1 MFSTPVMPISHPLP
15 HRAAPTP
22 SPEALGWRA
31 LSAGIV
37 SSERHRVAI
46 FAGLLVAILGLIGWL
61 LSGPSAVAPE
71 ALGRIRQAAPL
82 MVAALTALLAYEA
95 VAWVWLGRL
104 IQSERE
110 PSTAFRYVNAAIET
124 SAITGLLAL
133 AMGPLGPLSSLLG
146 AAPWGYFP
154 FLALTA
160 LNLNPRLSAF
170 SGVVAATGF
179 GAISLMALRSLEP
192 VPGLALLTSPH
203 QYVVKSLFLLL
214 SGLASA
220 FVATRLRQQL
230 IESLQTARERDRAVS
245 IFGQHVSPQV
255 ADRLL
260 NQPVDLTGEERQV
273 CVLFLDIRDFS
284 RLAGE
289 RSPAE
294 VMEYLNRLFGA
305 MIQAVNDHR
314 GIVNK
319 FLGDGFMAVFGA
331 PLDDARLCQ
340 NAVDCAR
347 ALLRIAEDLSAS
359 GNIPP
364 TRIGIGLHLGPAVTG
379 NVGSEQRKEYTVIG
393 DTVNLAARIE
403 QATKAHHARL
413 LVSEAV
419 WTALG
424 NQTASAEDLGLVEL
438 KGQARPTR
446 LFKLA

>member
-1 MFSTPVMPISHPLP
+1 MPASHPPP
-15 HRAAPTP
+15 HGIAAAPTP
-22 SPEALGWRA
+22 EAAGWRA

-46 FAGLLVAILGLIGWL
+46 FAGLVVTILGLIGWL
-61 LSGPSAVAPE
+61 LSGPSTVAPE
-71 ALGRIRQAAPL
+71 ALNEIRRAAPL
-82 MVAALTALLAYEA
+82 MVSALAALLVYEA

-104 IQSERE
+104 MRSDRE
-110 PSTAFRYVNAAIET
+110 PSTAFRYVNAAIEA

-133 AMGPLGPLSSLLG
+133 AMGPMGPLYPLLG

-160 LNLNPRLSAF
+160 LNLNPRLSTF
-170 SGVVAATGF
+170 SGVIAAAGF
-179 GAISLMALRSLEP
+179 AAVSLLALRSLEP
-192 VPGLALLTSPH
+192 VPGLAILTSPH
-203 QYVVKSLFLLL
+203 QYVVKALFLLL

-220 FVATRLRQQL
+220 FVAKRLRQQL
-230 IESLQTARERDRAVS
+230 MESLRTARERDRAVS

-294 VMEYLNRLFGA
+294 VMDYLNRLFGA
-305 MIQAVNDHR
+305 MIQTVNDHR

-340 NAVDCAR
+340 NAVNCSR
-347 ALLRIAEDLSAS
+347 ELLRIAQELSAS

-364 TRIGIGLHLGPAVTG
+364 TRIGIGLHLGPALTG

-403 QATKAHHARL
+403 QATKSHQAQL

-419 WTALG
+419 WSALG
-424 NQTASAEDLGLVEL
+424 NEATQAEDLGLVEL

>member
-1 MFSTPVMPISHPLP
+1 M
-15 HRAAPTP
+15 
-22 SPEALGWRA
+22 RA

-46 FAGLLVAILGLIGWL
+46 FAGLLIAILGLVGWL

-71 ALGRIRQAAPL
+71 ALGKIRRAAPL
-82 MVAALTALLAYEA
+82 IVSALTALLLYEA
-95 VAWVWLGRL
+95 AAWVWLGKL
-104 IQSERE
+104 MQSERE
-110 PSTAFRYVNAAIET
+110 PSTAFRYVNAAIEA
-124 SAITGLLAL
+124 SAITALLAL
-133 AMGPLGPLSSLLG
+133 AIGPLGTLYSLSG
-146 AAPWGYFP
+146 AVPWGYFP
-154 FLALTA
+154 FLTLTA

-170 SGVVAATGF
+170 SGMVAAAGF
-179 GAISLMALRSLEP
+179 GVVSLLALPSLEP
-192 VPGLALLTSPH
+192 APGLAILTSPH
-203 QYVVKSLFLLL
+203 QYVVKSLLLLL

-220 FVATRLRQQL
+220 FVAKRLRQQL
-230 IESLQTARERDRAVS
+230 TESLKTARERDRAVS

-294 VMEYLNRLFGA
+294 VMNYLNRLFGA
-305 MIQAVNDHR
+305 MIQSVNDHR

-340 NAVDCAR
+340 NAVGCAR
-347 ALLRIAEDLSAS
+347 ELLRIAEELSAS
-359 GNIPP
+359 GHIPP

-403 QATKAHHARL
+403 QATKSHHAQL

-419 WTALG
+419 WNALG
-424 NQTASAEDLGLVEL
+424 SEATHAEDLGLVEL
-438 KGQARPTR
+438 KGQARPAR

>member
-1 MFSTPVMPISHPLP
+1 MPVSQLLSNETTP
-15 HRAAPTP
+15 APT
-22 SPEALGWRA
+22 PEALGMRA
-31 LSAGIV
+31 LRAGIV
-37 SSERHRVAI
+37 GSERHRVAI
-46 FAGLLVAILGLIGWL
+46 FAGLLVAILALVGWL
-61 LSGPSAVAPE
+61 LTGPSAVAPE

-82 MVAALTALLAYEA
+82 VASALTALLVYEA
-95 VAWVWLGRL
+95 ATWAWLGRL
-104 IQSERE
+104 MRSERE
-110 PSTAFRYVNAAIET
+110 PSTAFRYVNAAIEV
-124 SAITGLLAL
+124 SAITALLAL
-133 AMGPLGPLSSLLG
+133 AMEPLGPLSSLLG

-170 SGVVAATGF
+170 SGVIAAGGF
-179 GAISLMALRSLEP
+179 GAVSLLALRSLEP
-192 VPGLALLTSPH
+192 LPGLALLTSPH

-220 FVATRLRQQL
+220 FVAKRLRQQL
-230 IESLQTARERDRAVS
+230 VESLRTARERDRAVS

-289 RSPAE
+289 RSPSE
-294 VMEYLNRLFGA
+294 VMDYLNRLFGA

-347 ALLRIAEDLSAS
+347 ALLRIAEELSAS

-403 QATKAHHARL
+403 QATKSHQARL

-419 WTALG
+419 WSAIADETA
-424 NQTASAEDLGLVEL
+424 AAEDLGLVEL

>member
-1 MFSTPVMPISHPLP
+1 MPISHPLP
-15 HRAAPTP
+15 LGTAPAP
-22 SPEALGWRA
+22 SPEALGLRA

-82 MVAALTALLAYEA
+82 IVSALTALLVYEA
-95 VAWVWLGRL
+95 AAWVWLGRL
-104 IQSERE
+104 MRSNQE
-110 PSTAFRYVNAAIET
+110 PSTAFRYVNAAIEA
-124 SAITGLLAL
+124 SAITVLLAL
-133 AMGPLGPLSSLLG
+133 AMGPMGAPSSLMG

-160 LNLNPRLSAF
+160 LNLNPRLSTF
-170 SGVVAATGF
+170 SGVIAAAGF
-179 GAISLMALRSLEP
+179 GTVSLLALRSLEP
-192 VPGLALLTSPH
+192 VPGLAILTSPH
-203 QYVVKSLFLLL
+203 QYVVKSVFLLL

-220 FVATRLRQQL
+220 FVAKRLRQQL
-230 IESLQTARERDRAVS
+230 MDSLRTARERDRAVS

-273 CVLFLDIRDFS
+273 CVMFLDIRDFS

-305 MIQAVNDHR
+305 MIQVVNDHR

-319 FLGDGFMAVFGA
+319 FLGDGFMAIFGA
-331 PLDDARLCQ
+331 PLDDAQLCE
-340 NAVDCAR
+340 NAVNCSR
-347 ALLRIAEDLSAS
+347 KLLRITEELSAS
-359 GNIPP
+359 GAIPP
-364 TRIGIGLHLGPAVTG
+364 TRIGIGLHLGPALTG

-403 QATKAHHARL
+403 QATKTYQAKL
-413 LVSEAV
+413 LVSDTV
-419 WTALG
+419 WKALD
-424 NQTASAEDLGLVEL
+424 THTPEAEDLGPVEL
-438 KGQARPTR
+438 KGQSKPAR
-446 LFKLA
+446 LYKLA